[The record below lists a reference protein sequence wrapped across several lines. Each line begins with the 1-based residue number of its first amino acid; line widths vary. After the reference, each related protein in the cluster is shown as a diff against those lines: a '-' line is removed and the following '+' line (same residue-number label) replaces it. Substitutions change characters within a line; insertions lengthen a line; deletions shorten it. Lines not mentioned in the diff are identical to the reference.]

1 MIEVLNSGTTFGKI
15 EVREMPN
22 STINGETVYGLY
34 IERGEKNLPYLVLT
48 EKLVKSDSTLVINQS
63 KDGFW
68 PQPLVLDLH
77 DDYEK
82 GNYKVDMSS
91 CFMANGSTYGKRVIL
106 KCQNLELDS
115 KNFNFIV
122 DQTGKGFPTL
132 SINNL
137 KISDCDAGASLI
149 TNTLKE
155 AYELNINRVDNVQ
168 FMFSTQKGDVINVDK
183 ISSPKFKAILAWG
196 EMNDK
201 RNPYSFNM
209 KEFMIEPSGSGTTLQ
224 LYSPHVD
231 LNGCGT
237 TLKYG
242 GESNLYEPVKISA
255 SDYIK
260 MQKSPLQDYEAGIVL
275 DFGKSCEFKS
285 FELEY
290 DENLSLAK
298 FRSVD
303 MKNTK
308 FTFKN
313 DLPRDPSA
321 RKDTEPNKL
330 QVIEATSNLKELNV
344 ECDSFLYKCKIDGIG
359 TDTLTFNGSI
369 DLDVCEF
376 STSQKIVCGDNSFTK
391 AKILN
396 YIDGSESRERIHTDS
411 EIVRIITPST
421 ETHGESLIVLEN
433 PDFRECKRVEISFEN
448 SNEDARTGQ
457 ISLKNDKFVNYPE
470 LRLCVDGDGRIFS
483 DTNLYDSG
491 DHSFYSYDASRS
503 EIARNTFSGVN
514 TLESVNAYDCSFENN
529 DVTDSPEVMFFQKP
543 QETINA
549 QGESIGDIA
558 PIAKKTKTVEV
569 KNTDKRWDIEL

>member
-1 MIEVLNSGTTFGKI
+1 MIEILNSGTTFGKI
-15 EVREMPN
+15 EVKEMPN

-34 IERGEKNLPYLVLT
+34 IERGEENLPYLILT
-48 EKLVKSDSTLVINQS
+48 KKLVKSDSTLVISQS
-63 KDGFW
+63 KDKFW
-68 PQPLVLDLH
+68 HQPIVLDLH
-77 DDYEK
+77 DDYKK

-91 CFMANGSTYGKRVIL
+91 CFMVNGGTYGKRVIL

-115 KNFNFIV
+115 KNFNFIA
-122 DQTGKGFPTL
+122 DQTEKGFPTL

-149 TNTLKE
+149 ANSLKE
-155 AYELNINRVDNVQ
+155 AYEVKINAVDNVQ
-168 FMFSTQKGDVINVDK
+168 FMFSTQKQDVINVDK
-183 ISSPKFKAILAWG
+183 ISSPKFRASLAWG

-201 RNPYSFNM
+201 RTPYSFNM
-209 KEFMIEPSGSGTTLQ
+209 KEFMIEPSGSGMTLH
-224 LYSPHVD
+224 LNSPHVD

-275 DFGKSCEFKS
+275 DFGKSCKFKS

-303 MKNTK
+303 MENTK

-313 DLPRDPSA
+313 DLPRDRSTHKA
-321 RKDTEPNKL
+321 TEPNKL
-330 QVIEATSNLKELNV
+330 QVLEATSNLKELNV
-344 ECDSFLYKCKIDGIG
+344 ECDSFLHKCKIDGIG

-369 DLDVCEF
+369 DLDNCDF
-376 STSQKIVCGDNSFTK
+376 STSQKIVCGDNSFTN
-391 AKILN
+391 ANISN
-396 YIDGSESRERIHTDS
+396 YIDGSESRERRHADT
-411 EIVRIITPST
+411 EIARIIYPINGTGE
-421 ETHGESLIVLEN
+421 ETRIVLEN
-433 PDFRECKRVEISFEN
+433 PDFRECKRIEISFEN

-470 LRLCVDGDGRIFS
+470 LRFCVDNDGRLFS
-483 DTNLYDSG
+483 NTNLYDSG
-491 DHSFYSYDASRS
+491 DTTIYSYDANRS

-529 DVTDSPEVMFFQKP
+529 AVVDSPEVMFFQKP

-549 QGESIGDIA
+549 QGEPIGDIA
-558 PIAKKTKTVEV
+558 PIAKKNKTVEV
-569 KNTDKRWDIEL
+569 KNFDKRWDIEL